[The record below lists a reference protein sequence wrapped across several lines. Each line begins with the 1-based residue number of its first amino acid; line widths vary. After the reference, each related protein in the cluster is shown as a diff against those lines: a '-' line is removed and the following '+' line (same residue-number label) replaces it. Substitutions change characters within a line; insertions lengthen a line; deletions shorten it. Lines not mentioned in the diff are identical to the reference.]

1 MADKSFNLAWATI
14 GESVTRLQAPAG
26 TYMDKLTAPEFVK
39 EVAEVS
45 DAILALQG
53 KVGAPSKD
61 ELLAVFKEFAIA
73 ARKILGETPIQSKDS
88 AHV

>member
-1 MADKSFNLAWATI
+1 MVDKSFNLAWATI
-14 GESVTRLQAPAG
+14 GESVTRLQSPVG
-26 TYMDKLTAPEFVK
+26 TYMDKMTSPEFVK

-61 ELLAVFKEFAIA
+61 ELIAIFKEFSTA
-73 ARKILGETPIQSKDS
+73 ARKILGETPTPTKEPVH
-88 AHV
+88 A